1 MPQTKPLI
9 YVSTDI
15 ETNGPHIGKNSM
27 LSLASAAF
35 LENKTLVSTFT
46 VNLYTLPDG
55 EENPVT
61 MAWWKQ
67 FPDAWEAT
75 RQQCIS
81 PKTGMTNYVNWL
93 NQLPGRPIFVGYP
106 VAFDYS
112 YVVYYLERFT
122 GKNPFRFAAIDLRS
136 LMMGLQKA
144 SFENSSKQHWPVEW
158 FEDKPHTHVALDDA
172 IEQGT
177 VFCNMLAELQN
188 NKPSSD

>member
-1 MPQTKPLI
+1 MTQTKPLI

-35 LENKTLVSTFT
+35 LVDKTLISTFT
-46 VNLYTLPDG
+46 VNLDILPDG

-67 FPDAWEAT
+67 FPEAWAAA
-75 RQQCIS
+75 RQQCIA
-81 PKTGMTNYVNWL
+81 PKIGMANYVNWL

-122 GKNPFRFAAIDLRS
+122 GENPFGFAAIDLRS
-136 LMMGLQKA
+136 LMMGLQKT
-144 SFENSSKQHWPVEW
+144 SFAKASKQHWPTDW

-172 IEQGT
+172 IEQDT
-177 VFCNMLAELQN
+177 VFCNMLAEFQN
-188 NKPSSD
+188 NKPLSD

>member
-1 MPQTKPLI
+1 MTQTKPLI

-15 ETNGPHIGKNSM
+15 ETNGPHIGRNSM

-35 LENKTLVSTFT
+35 LEDKTLVSTFS
-46 VNLYTLPDG
+46 VNLDTLPEG

-61 MAWWKQ
+61 MEWWKQ
-67 FPDAWEAT
+67 FPEAWEAA
-75 RQQCIS
+75 RQQCLS
-81 PKTGMTNYVNWL
+81 PKTGMLNYVNWL

-122 GKNPFRFAAIDLRS
+122 GENPFGFAAIDLRS
-136 LMMGLQKA
+136 LMMGLQKTPFA
-144 SFENSSKQHWPVEW
+144 KSSKQHWPADW
-158 FEDKPHTHVALDDA
+158 FEEKPHTHIALDDA

-177 VFCNMLAELQN
+177 AFCNMLTELN
-188 NKPSSD
+188 NK